1 MQMLQDKIS
10 AAVEAGLMAAEQVAG
25 SILGQRCW
33 VRWPYLQEALV
44 VAVSDRKAKV
54 CHLDFLSTAM
64 CLVTITKPLS
74 LLLLGVDANVY
85 CPACCI

>member
-10 AAVEAGLMAAEQVAG
+10 AAVEAGLMSAEQVAG

-44 VAVSDRKAKV
+44 IAVSDRNAKV
-54 CHLDFLSTAM
+54 CVL
-64 CLVTITKPLS
+64 PR
-74 LLLLGVDANVY
+74 LLLLF
-85 CPACCI
+85 